1 MSVVVFAFE
10 GLDEASLER
19 FAPDV
24 PTITDLRER
33 GVSGTLEPTIPATS
47 ASVWASLVT
56 GTDPSYHGVF
66 NETTPAGYPGTG
78 RPVST
83 IDVRRPTLWD
93 YLTGEGAKTIVC
105 GLPLTDP
112 PGPMNGVVVPG
123 RTAGNSSEV
132 ALPVAD
138 PSAGGSLPAFQQSR
152 RGTIPKA
159 ADTGLPVGCPWTVA
173 DLECSGELPS
183 LIDARR
189 RLSVDLLDAEPW
201 ELALVHVPMTDPSG
215 TMPDGTTE
223 MNRANYRAAD
233 RLVTAVL
240 ETVPDETTVVGCSP
254 MGAPRP
260 VEYRVHVNELL
271 AANGLLEREP
281 KPGSGTG
288 DGLMPSVDALLA
300 TASSVFDRTSS
311 VFGRASSV
319 LDRTSSVFSRGSPH
333 DDPNDVDW
341 TSAYR
346 WPRSRAFCPSATGAG
361 VRLNVAGRERYGR
374 VVNSAYEETR
384 ATVLEVLHECRDPD
398 GNPAFEFVCNR
409 EHLYDGPF
417 VREAP
422 DVICSTA
429 GTACTLAPEP
439 GRRSCTSASGATQL
453 GPGTFF
459 AAGPSIRENGHTEE
473 NAPLTAADIA
483 PLVMAALGRP
493 VPTLMTG
500 SVPEAL
506 VRGAVG
512 YGTYTTVAH
521 GTVLSDPTFDDALLG
536 DHLEEFDYR
545 TD

>member
-1 MSVVVFAFE
+1 MTVVVFAFE

-24 PTITDLRER
+24 PTIADLRER
-33 GVSGTLEPTIPATS
+33 GVSGTLEPTVPATP
-47 ASVWASLVT
+47 ASVWTSVVT
-56 GTDPSYHGVF
+56 GTDPSYHGIF
-66 NETTPAGYPGTG
+66 DETTAEGYPGAG
-78 RPVST
+78 RPVSA

-93 YLTGEGAKTIVC
+93 YLTGEGANTIVC

-123 RTAGNSSEV
+123 RTAGDSSAV

-138 PSAGGSLPAFQQSR
+138 PADDESPPPFQESR
-152 RGTIPKA
+152 RGTIPNA
-159 ADTGLPVGCPWTVA
+159 SDTGLPAGRPWTVA
-173 DLECSGELPS
+173 DLEGPAELPS

-189 RLSVDLLDAEPW
+189 RLSVDLLDTEPW
-201 ELALVHVPMTDPSG
+201 ELAIVHVPVADPSG
-215 TMPDGTTE
+215 RLPDGTTDTS
-223 MNRANYRAAD
+223 RAIYRAAD
-233 RLVTAVL
+233 RLVASVL

-254 MGAPRP
+254 LGAPQP

-281 KPGSGTG
+281 KRGSGTG
-288 DGLMPSVDALLA
+288 SGLVPSLESLLA
-300 TASSVFDRTSS
+300 TASSAFSRATSAFS
-311 VFGRASSV
+311 RISRMFGRASMHHH
-319 LDRTSSVFSRGSPH
+319 R
-333 DDPNDVDW
+333 NDEDW
-341 TSAYR
+341 TSAYQ
-346 WPRSRAFCPSATGAG
+346 WGRSLAFCPSASGAG

-384 ATVLEVLHECRDPD
+384 AAVLEALRDCRDPD
-398 GNPAFEFVCNR
+398 GNPAFEFACNR

-429 GTACTLAPEP
+429 RTACTLAPEP
-439 GRRSCTSASGATQL
+439 GRRSFTPAAGATQP

-459 AAGPSIRENGHTEE
+459 AAGPAIRENGNANE
-473 NAPLTAADIA
+473 NGPLTAADIA
-483 PLVMAALGRP
+483 PLVIAALGRP

-500 SVPEAL
+500 SVPEEV
-506 VRGAVG
+506 VRGAIG

-521 GTVLSDPTFDDALLG
+521 GTVLTDPTFDDALLG

-545 TD
+545 